1 MKSLAEIQP
10 ELVSSF
16 VQRNSLAESV
26 GMLVGAAILVAAF
39 VLEAGFLWLWI
50 VLALAAA
57 GASGYGIHRFQDH
70 LRAVAATTVPA
81 QIQPRRSRSQRGC
94 LFALVC
100 FSAYVAAFAYCP
112 FWERKLGVALGLHA
126 LVCLLLRVGWVIPF
140 MIAGCYLGMTVLDP
154 TIKGGTIESQ
164 MQETVN
170 CIVTG
175 TLIGFG
181 IGAFLDIAFSQPE
194 IAILVQTMLSRLT
207 NVARPANRKIL
218 RVETK
223 CDRRKL
229 PMREKPS
236 TRQSDPNLR
245 DIVSTGI
252 AGRIVLVV
260 VGLPAVLLILLCA
273 VGNLLRLDL

>member
-1 MKSLAEIQP
+1 
-10 ELVSSF
+10 
-16 VQRNSLAESV
+16 
-26 GMLVGAAILVAAF
+26 
-39 VLEAGFLWLWI
+39 
-50 VLALAAA
+50 
-57 GASGYGIHRFQDH
+57 
-70 LRAVAATTVPA
+70 
-81 QIQPRRSRSQRGC
+81 
-94 LFALVC
+94 
-100 FSAYVAAFAYCP
+100 
-112 FWERKLGVALGLHA
+112 
-126 LVCLLLRVGWVIPF
+126 